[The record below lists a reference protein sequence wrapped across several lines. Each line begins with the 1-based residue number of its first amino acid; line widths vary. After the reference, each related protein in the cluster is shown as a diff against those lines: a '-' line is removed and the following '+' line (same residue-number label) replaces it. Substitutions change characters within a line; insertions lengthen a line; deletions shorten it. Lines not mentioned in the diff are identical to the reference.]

1 MLPEVDHQ
9 RSDGR
14 SHAQRQSRVSL
25 GVAAVPPGG
34 FALRGLWGRMPPR
47 AEMRAA
53 SEPAGANVVA
63 GRWFRGN
70 RPFSENLP
78 PVAHGAGIR
87 AAGRQEETTGVSS
100 GQEPQQIQPRRK
112 RRQAFWLARFSH
124 HLAGRSGE
132 KGGLAGSQR

>member
-25 GVAAVPPGG
+25 GVTAVPPAG
-34 FALRGLWGRMPPR
+34 FALRWLWGRMPPR

-53 SEPAGANVVA
+53 SEPAGGNVVA

-70 RPFSENLP
+70 RPFSEKVPLG
-78 PVAHGAGIR
+78 AHRAVIR
-87 AAGRQEETTGVSS
+87 AAGRQEETIDVSS

-112 RRQAFWLARFSH
+112 RRQAFWLA
-124 HLAGRSGE
+124 
-132 KGGLAGSQR
+132 GSQR